1 MFQNKKIV
9 MAFISGFSLAL
20 SLILGIGAQNI
31 FVLKQSIKKHYAIST
46 ALLCFCC
53 DVVLIIFS
61 ILLTTTMSQYIPL
74 LRPVMLIIAILFLVY
89 YGFISIR
96 SSFSNKNPLEE
107 NFYQYS
113 FLKIFILSIS
123 FSLLNPQAILD
134 IVILLGG
141 VAAHYEDNILKIEFM
156 FGAMLASFTW
166 FLSLMLSGFF
176 LRKFIQ
182 KLVVW
187 QWVERVTG
195 ILMFIIAISCTRMLV
210 NF

>member
-1 MFQNKKIV
+1 

-31 FVLKQSIKKHYAIST
+31 FVLKQAIKKHYAIST

-53 DVVLIIFS
+53 DVILIIFS
-61 ILLTTTMSQYIPL
+61 ILLTTIMSQYIPI
-74 LRPVMLIIAILFLVY
+74 LRPTMLIVAILFLVY
-89 YGFISIR
+89 YGFISIK

-107 NFYQYS
+107 SFNQYS
-113 FLKIFILSIS
+113 FFKIFILSVS

-141 VAAHYEDNILKIEFM
+141 VAAHYESNSLKIEFM
-156 FGAMLASFTW
+156 LGAVMASFIW

-182 KLVVW
+182 KLTVW
-187 QWVERVTG
+187 QWIERFTG
-195 ILMFIIAISCTRMLV
+195 ALMFIIAINCIRLLIIS
-210 NF
+210 N

>member
-1 MFQNKKIV
+1 
-9 MAFISGFSLAL
+9 MAFISGFGLAL

-53 DVVLIIFS
+53 DVILIIFS

-107 NFYQYS
+107 NFYKYS
-113 FLKIFILSIS
+113 FLKFS
-123 FSLLNPQAILD
+123 F
-134 IVILLGG
+134 
-141 VAAHYEDNILKIEFM
+141 
-156 FGAMLASFTW
+156 
-166 FLSLMLSGFF
+166 
-176 LRKFIQ
+176 
-182 KLVVW
+182 
-187 QWVERVTG
+187 
-195 ILMFIIAISCTRMLV
+195 
-210 NF
+210 